1 MTTCRPTRGPL
12 PGRPRGPL
20 PDGPMQRLKFGMLKI
35 IV

>member
-20 PDGPMQRLKFGMLKI
+20 PDGPVQGNNF
-35 IV
+35 